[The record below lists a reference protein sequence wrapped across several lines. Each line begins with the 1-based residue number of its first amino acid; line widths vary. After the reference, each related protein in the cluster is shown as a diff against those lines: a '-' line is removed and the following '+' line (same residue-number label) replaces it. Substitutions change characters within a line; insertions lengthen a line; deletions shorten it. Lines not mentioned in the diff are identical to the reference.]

1 MGILIGIGVF
11 ILGLIFVNNFLEKK
25 IRTALEDNLNRAKV
39 TYDKVDVKLLNRQAE
54 VINPFASIKG
64 KTLRVDT
71 IQLNDIH
78 LWDYIKNKDI
88 IIGELEISKPLV
100 KFYNFDKKPDS
111 TAAEKDKGSPE
122 FKNKILIKRVNVGR
136 GSFQI
141 FQKDSSE
148 HRLFAQL
155 AKLQLEQVSIN
166 AVTLKETIP
175 FEYELILL
183 NADSLYYNLNE
194 LQELSVGD
202 LVIDNNRVNIKDFR
216 IMPKYSKSG
225 HQQAIDVEKD
235 RYELSVDSIH
245 LSHLDWS
252 VQQDSLKFGNPF
264 TSINGLDL
272 RIYRDKLKPNDNRV
286 KPMYS
291 QMLRELPVL
300 LHLDSIKINNAYLK
314 YEEKIHEDREPGMVE
329 FSSMNVNISNITNI
343 NLDRKDF
350 PKTRVL
356 FDTDFMKIAPLEATW
371 EFDISDPSDAFSIS
385 GQMGRLA
392 AEHMNEFLKPAMNVE
407 AKGEILE
414 MYFNFYGNN
423 TGASGDMRLEYKDF
437 KVEVLQKDGRKKNK
451 VVSALANL
459 IVKNKALNEKANHK
473 DISYTRDKTKSFW
486 NYFWNLIK
494 NGALKAF
501 L

>member
-1 MGILIGIGVF
+1 
-11 ILGLIFVNNFLEKK
+11 
-25 IRTALEDNLNRAKV
+25 
-39 TYDKVDVKLLNRQAE
+39 
-54 VINPFASIKG
+54 
-64 KTLRVDT
+64 VDT

-88 IIGELEISKPLV
+88 IVGDLEISKPV
-100 KFYNFDKKPDS
+100 VEFYDLKKKPEDS
-111 TAAEKDKGSPE
+111 TKTEEKKNSGKFE
-122 FKNKILIKRVNVGR
+122 NKILIKRVNVSK

-148 HRLFAQL
+148 HRLLAQL
-155 AKLQLEQVSIN
+155 SKLTLEQVSIN
-166 AVTLKETIP
+166 SATLKETVP

-183 NADSLYYNLNE
+183 NVDSLFYNLNE
-194 LQELSVGD
+194 LQELSAGD
-202 LVIDNNRVNIKDFR
+202 LVIDNNKVTIKEFR

-235 RYELSVDSIH
+235 RYELFVDSIH

-252 VQQDSLKFGNPF
+252 LQGDSLKIGNPY
-264 TSINGLDL
+264 TSVDGLDL
-272 RIYRDKLKPNDNRV
+272 RIYRDKLQPDDNRV

-291 QMLRELPVL
+291 QMIRDLPVL
-300 LHLDSIKINNAYLK
+300 LQLDSIKISEAYLK
-314 YEEKIHEDREPGMVE
+314 YEEKIHEDREPGMME
-329 FSSMNVNISNITNI
+329 FSNLNVNISNITNI
-343 NLDRKDF
+343 DLGRKDF
-350 PKTRVL
+350 PKTIVR
-356 FDTDFMKIAPLEATW
+356 FDTDFMKTAPLNANW
-371 EFDISDPSDAFSIS
+371 EFDISDRSDAFSIS

-407 AKGEILE
+407 AKGEILD

-423 TGASGDMRLEYKDF
+423 TAASGDMRLEYKDF

-459 IVKNKALNEKANHK
+459 IVKNKALNDKANHK
-473 DISYTRDKTKSFW
+473 DISYTRDQTKSFW